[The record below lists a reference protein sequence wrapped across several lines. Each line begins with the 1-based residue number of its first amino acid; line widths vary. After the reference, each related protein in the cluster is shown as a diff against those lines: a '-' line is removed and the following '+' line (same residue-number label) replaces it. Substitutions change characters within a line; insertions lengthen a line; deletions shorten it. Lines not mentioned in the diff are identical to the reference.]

1 MKLSLTTPLM
11 NLPKYNTAMVHKVKG
26 QHWSQWT
33 AFSQAVSGRR
43 VRARWHPV
51 PLISRNP
58 AISDVTNTP
67 WHWVDEIRHSK
78 SPKAL
83 HGQSSY
89 RAVHQRHRRLFFIPT
104 WIWTLFVI
112 RQWHARPADYGCNL
126 VMALISHFLS
136 ILTLLILL
144 QSTNGKMLL
153 HPVQSQTV
161 KCLKHYNGFCYW
173 WWRTTQAT
181 DYINLAMIGQIIL
194 LNKGVNQQTLHN
206 KVCVSKKLRNRI

>member
-1 MKLSLTTPLM
+1 MIAIIFNRMHVFGLNWTSVWWSSAWPHRSWTYLNTTQQWFTRSKGNIEVNEPPSHRLS
-11 NLPKYNTAMVHKVKG
+11 
-26 QHWSQWT
+26 
-33 AFSQAVSGRR
+33 SGRR

-83 HGQSSY
+83 HGQSSC

-153 HPVQSQTV
+153 HLVQSQTV

-173 WWRTTQAT
+173 WWCTTQAT
-181 DYINLAMIGQIIL
+181 D
-194 LNKGVNQQTLHN
+194 
-206 KVCVSKKLRNRI
+206 